1 MIIYT
6 QQLYQHPSGINV
18 TIWKVVRYFFHQMYF
33 WYFGPIAEIM

>member
-1 MIIYT
+1 MIIYM
-6 QQLYQHPSGINV
+6 QQPFQHVNAINN